1 MLPPLDIIK
10 EWAQPPI
17 RCHWRGYVN
26 LPDATSYRTRR
37 SFARYRRGSA
47 FRSSDGKP
55 APFLRDGGIWFV
67 QGIDVLLGS
76 FMTSGNEQVPALSL
90 HERNVIVL
98 ANALEH
104 EKRR

>member
-1 MLPPLDIIK
+1 MLGI
-10 EWAQPPI
+10 E
-17 RCHWRGYVN
+17 RGAGF
-26 LPDATSYRTRR
+26 P
-37 SFARYRRGSA
+37 
-47 FRSSDGKP
+47 SSDGKP
-55 APFLRDGGIWFV
+55 AFLRDGGTWFV

-98 ANALEH
+98 ADALEH

>member
-1 MLPPLDIIK
+1 VQGCRFSRGRSIHLPK
-10 EWAQPPI
+10 F
-17 RCHWRGYVN
+17 
-26 LPDATSYRTRR
+26 S
-37 SFARYRRGSA
+37 
-47 FRSSDGKP
+47 RSS
-55 APFLRDGGIWFV
+55 LL
-67 QGIDVLLGS
+67 VLFS